1 MYIEK
6 ETYLAKPFIKK
17 SFLNQSVSALS
28 DNLGNADFNKI
39 MFVIKNN
46 KTFLMPSKLL
56 NNNRGTIYSVFEAV
70 SNSITQ
76 DNRVDKNEIYEFIRG
91 YYNKVKK
98 QDISDEQIGKLRVL
112 DLLDIILIW
121 VKGRNNPEYRR
132 NKVNGN

>member
-1 MYIEK
+1 
-6 ETYLAKPFIKK
+6 
-17 SFLNQSVSALS
+17 
-28 DNLGNADFNKI
+28 
-39 MFVIKNN
+39 
-46 KTFLMPSKLL
+46 MPSKLL

-132 NKVNGN
+132 NKVKGN

>member
-17 SFLNQSVSALS
+17 SFLNQSVSTLS

-132 NKVNGN
+132 NKVKGN

>member
-132 NKVNGN
+132 NKVKGN

>member
-17 SFLNQSVSALS
+17 TFLNQSVSALS

-132 NKVNGN
+132 NKVKGN